1 MATVT
6 RRIEVCDIC
15 REVDNPVVTHVRIA
29 PENGR
34 LRTYAFCA
42 GDYQPV
48 QAVLTAIAK
57 ATPATDGRRS
67 KQVTMEQIEQIKANA
82 STTKRGPGRPRKKAA
97 AAAS

>member
-1 MATVT
+1 M
-6 RRIEVCDIC
+6 
-15 REVDNPVVTHVRIA
+15 THVRIA

-67 KQVTMEQIEQIKANA
+67 KQVTMEQIEQIK
-82 STTKRGPGRPRKKAA
+82 SRRGPGRPRKKAA